1 MHVLGN
7 DTIVINCMNK
17 QIKNPPELARRLCMR
32 NFGIGADSMVLVLP
46 SKKAD
51 FKMRLF
57 NPDGSEAEFG
67 GNELLVFAKYVYD
80 SKLIKNKKMLIETL
94 AGVKQAEI
102 LDGHVRITVG
112 KPSFNKKDIPMKG
125 TGNAVNVPIKI
136 GKETL
141 KITALSV
148 GNPHAVVFVD
158 TFNFPLETKGRLIEN
173 HGIFPN
179 KVNVQFVEVIN
190 KKEIA
195 AQQWERGAGVTLATG
210 TGAAAALAACVVNK
224 KCGNEVVV
232 HFIGGDMKAEWKNEL
247 LYVTGKPVLVCQ
259 GKFNEKM

>member
-7 DTIVINCMNK
+7 DSVIINCMTK
-17 QIKNPPELARRLCMR
+17 QIKNPSDLARKLCRR
-32 NFGIGADSMVLVLP
+32 NFNIGADSLVLVLP

-67 GNELLVFAKYVYD
+67 GNELMVFAKYVYEN
-80 SKLIKNKKMLIETL
+80 KLTKKKKIHVETL
-94 AGVKQAEI
+94 AGIRQAEI
-102 LDGHVRITVG
+102 LDGNIRITVG
-112 KPSFNKKDIPMKG
+112 KPSFSKKDIPMKG
-125 TGNAVNVPIKI
+125 SGNAVNVPIKI

-158 TFNFPLETKGRLIEN
+158 TFNFSLETKGRLIET
-173 HGIFPN
+173 HEMFP
-179 KVNVQFVEVIN
+179 KRVNVQFVEVIN
-190 KKEIA
+190 EKEIA

-224 KCGNEVVV
+224 KCKNEVIV
-232 HFIGGDMKAEWKNEL
+232 HFIGGDMKAEWKDEL
-247 LYVTGKPVLVCQ
+247 LYVTGKPVLVCT
-259 GKFNEKM
+259 GNFNEKI